1 MPLFIFWFMLN
12 LFFFGTIMKKT
23 LLALLIFSSYSQA
36 SGLLLQE
43 AVTANAGTA
52 GAGDGVYT
60 ETASANWTNP
70 ATMSYMGEQKTTVNI
85 MLLDLTMD
93 YNDNINNDNGEAH
106 TVMPSAGI
114 FYVRQLSDTLH
125 LGMNFGVVGGSS
137 IEYGDDWAG
146 AAYLDKAFMSG
157 MQINPSLSYKINDN
171 LSVGVGAQFSYGL
184 LEVSTSSLQ
193 TNLDTDWAYGFNAGT
208 MYQAEKW
215 ALGLSYRS
223 KVTHEFDVEAS
234 TANRA
239 IPLGTEL
246 LIPTIID
253 LSGNYNLTPQI
264 TLLGSVQYHGWSDF
278 TDTPI
283 YTDSLS
289 PQSIDRNWE
298 DVWKFAIGAD
308 YQLNAKWALKAG
320 FSYETS
326 PQDDPS
332 MQWVDLPVGEQYR
345 YSMGASTYWNTN
357 RIDFFYEY
365 ADFGTMPIDREIGP
379 TNRVL
384 PNLDGEFEGHIHFI
398 GMNITF

>member
-1 MPLFIFWFMLN
+1 MFS
-12 LFFFGTIMKKT
+12 LFFFGIIMKKT
-23 LLALLIFSSYSQA
+23 LLALLLCSSYSQA

-60 ETASANWTNP
+60 ETATANWTNP
-70 ATMSYMGEQKTTVNI
+70 ATMSYMGEQKTTVNL
-85 MLLDLTMD
+85 MVLDLSMD
-93 YNDNINNDNGEAH
+93 YNDNINNDDGDAH

-114 FYVRQLSDTLH
+114 FHVRQLSDTVH
-125 LGMNFGVVGGSS
+125 LGINFGIVGGSS

-146 AAYLDKAFMSG
+146 SAYLDKAFMSG
-157 MQINPSLSYKINDN
+157 MQINPSLSYKINNN

-184 LEVSTSSLQ
+184 LEISTSSLQ

-208 MYQAEKW
+208 MYQADKW
-215 ALGLSYRS
+215 AIGLSYRS
-223 KVTHEFDVEAS
+223 KVTHEFDVEA
-234 TANRA
+234 TTGNRA

-253 LSGNYNLTPQI
+253 LSGNYNLTPQL

-278 TDTPI
+278 ANTPI

-289 PQSIDRNWE
+289 PKSIDRNWE

-357 RIDFFYEY
+357 KIDFFYEY
-365 ADFGTMPIDREIGP
+365 ADMGTMPINRQVGPNIGP
-379 TNRVL
+379 NDGL
-384 PNLDGEFEGHIHFI
+384 PDLDGSFEGHIHFV
-398 GMNITF
+398 GMNVTF